1 LFYFVVITLI
11 CAFHFQNKSRQQGVY
26 ESIHRDLLV
35 AFGNWEFDPMNI
47 TNPFPTNEG
56 AVHIW
61 QGYEDRLVLVELQRY
76 ISKKLQWVKYHEVLE
91 GGHMFMLVDGWT
103 DKIIKTLLVG
113 EEASPM

>member
-1 LFYFVVITLI
+1 MNFCHNIDL
-11 CAFHFQNKSRQQGVY
+11 AFHFQNKSRQQGIY

-56 AVHIW
+56 SVHIW

-76 ISKKLQWVKYHEVLE
+76 ISKKLPWIQYHEVPE
-91 GGHMFMLVDGWT
+91 GGHMFMLVDDWT